1 MCNLTHDPYGEMNFE
16 NKTLK
21 TELPQHTISAIRK
34 LIGEIEATPGMRRR
48 KVVSDLIAEIRN
60 NLERYADE

>member
-1 MCNLTHDPYGEMNFE
+1 MCNLIHDPFSKMTFDTSTY
-16 NKTLK
+16 KV
-21 TELPQHTISAIRK
+21 ELPQHTIAAICK

>member
-1 MCNLTHDPYGEMNFE
+1 MCNITDPLTGIKFDTSTY
-16 NKTLK
+16 KV
-21 TELPQHTISAIRK
+21 ELPQHTIAAIRK

-48 KVVSDLIAEIRN
+48 KVVSDLITEIRH